1 MRDCRRSECIHTRIV
16 GFGGVLLLS
25 AHAPSFVLCCCGQ
38 SRQLELR
45 HSQKTIADQKV
56 LILKLEQELQVGSS
70 HARAAASAPSTPS
83 HHDAQL
89 SHNMQLLAA
98 VGKAF
103 SPSHR
108 ARQVATSWRQLCRPL
123 DGKESLCVY
132 FGYSWR
138 RQCRFHGP
146 WPGRGSE
153 W

>member
-1 MRDCRRSECIHTRIV
+1 MNAGLSSFPSASILVSSVLEGCCSCLLMHLRS
-16 GFGGVLLLS
+16 
-25 AHAPSFVLCCCGQ
+25 CCGQ